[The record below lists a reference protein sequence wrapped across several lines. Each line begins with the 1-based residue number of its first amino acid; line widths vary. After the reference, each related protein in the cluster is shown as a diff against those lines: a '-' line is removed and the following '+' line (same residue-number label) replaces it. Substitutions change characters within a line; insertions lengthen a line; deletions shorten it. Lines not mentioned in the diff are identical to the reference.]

1 MEAVKVLYSN
11 VMGKLVAISAV
22 EPPLFIQQFFNPT
35 LKNQILIT
43 QRYER

>member
-1 MEAVKVLYSN
+1 MEAVKVLYNN
-11 VMGKLVAISAV
+11 VMEKLVATSAV
-22 EPPLFIQQFFNPT
+22 EPPLIIQEFFNPT